1 MAINWTEAQI
11 QEVIAS
17 VIKNLGAEAPAK
29 GATGWSST
37 EYEGRPLIGVYADMN
52 DAIDAATQGYK
63 AIRAMSLEERE
74 KLIETM
80 TREMKEAARRL
91 DFERAAYLR
100 DEIKR
105 IRED

>member
-17 VIKNLGAEAPAK
+17 VIKNLGAEAPAGK
-29 GATGWSST
+29 TGWSST
-37 EYEGRPLIGVYADMN
+37 EYEGRSLIGVYADMN

-74 KLIETM
+74 KLIDIILRL
-80 TREMKEAARRL
+80 TREEAPNMARL
-91 DFERAAYLR
+91 GVA
-100 DEIKR
+100 
-105 IRED
+105 